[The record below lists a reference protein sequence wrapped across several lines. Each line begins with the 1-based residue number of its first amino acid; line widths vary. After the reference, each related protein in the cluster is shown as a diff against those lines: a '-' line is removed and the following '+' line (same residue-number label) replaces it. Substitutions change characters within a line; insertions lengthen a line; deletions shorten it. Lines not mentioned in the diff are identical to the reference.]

1 MGGMKLPR
9 FSLATLLVCV
19 TVLAVVCAAA
29 IEIPVRQIVFKEFVG
44 PAGVGRAE
52 HVRYDPPTARDFAL
66 RLAWA
71 GPLSI
76 AAALTALWF
85 IRRLRQPNRP
95 Q

>member
-1 MGGMKLPR
+1 MKLPR
-9 FSLATLLVCV
+9 FSLATLLICI

-29 IEIPVRQIVFKEFVG
+29 IEIPVRQIVLIDFLG
-44 PAGVGRAE
+44 AGGVGRAE
-52 HVRYDPPTARDFAL
+52 HVRYEPPTASEFAL

-76 AAALTALWF
+76 AAALAALRM

-95 Q
+95 PV